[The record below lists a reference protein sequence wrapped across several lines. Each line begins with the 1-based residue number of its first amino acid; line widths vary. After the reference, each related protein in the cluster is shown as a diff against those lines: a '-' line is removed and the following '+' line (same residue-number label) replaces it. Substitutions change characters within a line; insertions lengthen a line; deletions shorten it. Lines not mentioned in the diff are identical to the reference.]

1 MLGKIK
7 SKTHLAASKKVFT
20 EEELVSSLKL
30 NDRVAFDYLYNSYSG
45 ALYNII
51 HKIVKDDERASDVLQ
66 DAFVKIWKNIANY
79 SPEKGRLFTWMLNIV
94 RNTAIDAFRSDSNR
108 PGFDDIE
115 SSLSRVEQTA
125 NYQPS
130 IQTIDV
136 RNIVEK
142 LKPDRKLLIDLV
154 YFQGYTQEE
163 AAEELKIPLGTAKTR
178 LRTAV
183 QDLKMFF
190 KV

>member
-1 MLGKIK
+1 M
-7 SKTHLAASKKVFT
+7 AASKKVFT

-94 RNTAIDAFRSDSNR
+94 RNTAIDAFRSDNNR

-190 KV
+190 KE